1 MSKIPPHIVDQ
12 ILQTARI
19 EEVIGEFVQLKRAGS
34 NLKGLSPF
42 TDEKTPSFVV
52 SPAKQIFKCFSTGKG
67 GNAASFLMEKEH
79 FSYPEALR
87 WLAKR
92 YNIEVPEEREATAEE
107 LAALNERE
115 SFLIINEF
123 AKNAF
128 SEMLLNS
135 QEGKAIGLSY
145 FEERGFTRATIDKFQ
160 LGYCLNT
167 GSAFTDLALEKGYNK
182 DYLEAIGLTKSKE
195 ERTFDFFK
203 GRVMFPI
210 HSVSGRVL
218 GFGGRTLLSDK
229 KVAKYFNSPESII
242 YNKSEILYGLYFAK
256 GDIVKYNE
264 CLLCEGYTDVI
275 SMHQAGI
282 QNVVSSSGTSL
293 TKEQVKLVSR
303 YTKNLTI
310 LYDGDAAGIKASF
323 RGIDLILEEG
333 LNVKVVLFPDGEDPD
348 SFSKSRSS
356 AELSA
361 YIAGHKQDFI
371 SFKAS
376 ILLADGANDPILR
389 AGLIKDIVHS
399 VSLIPDQIT
408 RSVYVQQLA
417 QQFDISESIVQ
428 SELLNLRKS
437 AMAKTYQDPTI
448 GAIELPKNPAPQS
461 LEASPETAADHTIF
475 EAELIRVLIKYG
487 TRALI
492 WQELGQPETQTSV
505 IELIVHEL
513 QKDELFF
520 ENPLYEE
527 IYRIFEKG
535 ALEEQTLYESS
546 FFLRHENQQI
556 VQFVADIEAQEQE
569 LSHNWVARYKIQTK
583 TESDDLYQTVVQ
595 VIYRFKLA
603 FVEQKIN
610 QIRSE
615 LTQDT
620 LKDDDLLLALGELVS
635 LEKVKML
642 LSEQIGITLIRWH
655 VCRNLILHRPIQNLL
670 LESYFSDPDF
680 FGCGHF
686 APLGSQGLKRLCQ
699 KCQPPTR
706 SKANGPLAPRESE
719 CIFIGNLRRYP

>member
-123 AKNAF
+123 AKNTF
-128 SEMLLNS
+128 SDMLLNS

-145 FEERGFTRATIDKFQ
+145 FEERGFSRATIEKFQ

-182 DYLEAIGLTKSKE
+182 EYLQAVGLTKAKD

-210 HSVSGRVL
+210 HSISGRVL

-275 SMHQAGI
+275 SMHQSGI

-293 TKEQVKLVSR
+293 TKEQIKLVSR

-356 AELSA
+356 AELAA
-361 YIAGHKQDFI
+361 YISSHKQDFI
-371 SFKAS
+371 SFKAG

-428 SELLNLRKS
+428 AELLQLRKS
-437 AMAKTYQDPTI
+437 ALVKTYQDP
-448 GAIELPKNPAPQS
+448 AIEALELPKVAQVQS
-461 LEASPETAADHTIF
+461 TEAQQVKVNEHELF
-475 EAELIRVLIKYG
+475 EAELIRVLVKYG

-492 WQELGQPETQTSV
+492 RQEAGQPETQTSV
-505 IELIVHEL
+505 AELIVHEL
-513 QKDELFF
+513 QKDELHFEKTLHQEIYQVF
-520 ENPLYEE
+520 ENGIAQEN
-527 IYRIFEKG
+527 
-535 ALEEQTLYESS
+535 TLYEASY
-546 FFLRHENQQI
+546 FLRHENQAI
-556 VQFVADIEAQEQE
+556 VQFVANIESNEQE
-569 LSHNWVARYKIQTK
+569 LSHNWVTRYKIQTK
-583 TESDDLYQTVVQ
+583 SEADDLYQTVVQ
-595 VIYRFKLA
+595 AIYRFKLSW
-603 FVEQKIN
+603 VEQKIN

-615 LTQDT
+615 LDQNT
-620 LKDDDLLLALGELVS
+620 LQDDDLMLALGELVS
-635 LEKVKML
+635 LEKIKIL
-642 LSEQIGITLIRWH
+642 LSEQIGITLIR
-655 VCRNLILHRPIQNLL
+655 
-670 LESYFSDPDF
+670 
-680 FGCGHF
+680 
-686 APLGSQGLKRLCQ
+686 
-699 KCQPPTR
+699 
-706 SKANGPLAPRESE
+706 
-719 CIFIGNLRRYP
+719 

>member
-92 YNIEVPEEREATAEE
+92 YNIEVPEEREASAEE

-123 AKNAF
+123 AKNTF
-128 SEMLLNS
+128 SQMLLND

-145 FEERGFTRATIDKFQ
+145 FEERGFSRATIEKFQ

-167 GSAFTDLALEKGYNK
+167 GSAFTDLALDKGYNK
-182 DYLEAIGLTKSKE
+182 AYLEAIGLTKSKE
-195 ERTFDFFK
+195 NRYFDFFK
-203 GRVMFPI
+203 GRVIFPI

-229 KVAKYFNSPESII
+229 KVAKYFNSPESSI
-242 YNKSEILYGLYFAK
+242 YNKSEILYGLHFAK

-323 RGIDLILEEG
+323 RGIDLILEGG

-361 YIAGHKQDFI
+361 YIAAHKQDFI
-371 SFKAS
+371 SFKAG
-376 ILLADGANDPILR
+376 ILLTDGANDPILR
-389 AGLIKDIVHS
+389 AGLIKDIVNS

-428 SELLNLRKS
+428 SELLNLRKT
-437 AMAKTYQDPTI
+437 ALAKTYQDPAL
-448 GAIELPKNPAPQS
+448 GNIELPKNPSPQS
-461 LEASPETAADHTIF
+461 LEASPEKEADQTIF
-475 EAELIRVLIKYG
+475 EAEIIRMLIKYG

-492 WQELGQPETQTSV
+492 WQEPGQPETQTSV
-505 IELIVHEL
+505 IELIVQEL
-513 QKDELFF
+513 KKDDLHFVT
-520 ENPLYEE
+520 PLYQE
-527 IYRIFEKG
+527 IYSIFEKG
-535 ALEEQTLYESS
+535 VLEENTFYEST
-546 FFLRHENQQI
+546 FFLRHDDQQI

-583 TESDDLYQTVVQ
+583 SESDDLYQTVVQ
-595 VIYRFKLA
+595 VIYRFKLSS
-603 FVEQKIN
+603 VEEKIN
-610 QIRSE
+610 KIRSE
-615 LTQDT
+615 LTQDL
-620 LKDDDLLLALGELVS
+620 LKDNDLLLALGELVS

-642 LSEQIGITLIRWH
+642 LSEQIGITLIR
-655 VCRNLILHRPIQNLL
+655 
-670 LESYFSDPDF
+670 
-680 FGCGHF
+680 
-686 APLGSQGLKRLCQ
+686 
-699 KCQPPTR
+699 
-706 SKANGPLAPRESE
+706 
-719 CIFIGNLRRYP
+719 

>member
-145 FEERGFTRATIDKFQ
+145 FEERGFMRATIDKFQ

-182 DYLEAIGLTKSKE
+182 DYLEAIGLTKSKD

-417 QQFDISESIVQ
+417 QQFDISETIVQ

-437 AMAKTYQDPTI
+437 AMAKTYQDPAI
-448 GAIELPKNPAPQS
+448 GALELPKNPTPQS
-461 LEASPETAADHTIF
+461 LEASLETAADHTIF

-492 WQELGQPETQTSV
+492 WQEPGQPQTQTSV

-520 ENPLYEE
+520 ETPLFEE

-556 VQFVADIEAQEQE
+556 VQFVADIEAHEQE
-569 LSHNWVARYKIQTK
+569 LSHNWVTRYKIQTK
-583 TESDDLYQTVVQ
+583 SESDDLHQTVVE

-603 FVEQKIN
+603 FVERKIN

-615 LTQDT
+615 ITQDT

-642 LSEQIGITLIRWH
+642 LSEQIGITLIRWY
-655 VCRNLILHRPIQNLL
+655 VCRNSILHWSLQNLL
-670 LESYFSDPDF
+670 LESYFSNTDF
-680 FGCGHF
+680 FSCGHP
-686 APLGSQGLKRLCQ
+686 APLGS
-699 KCQPPTR
+699 
-706 SKANGPLAPRESE
+706 
-719 CIFIGNLRRYP
+719 

>member
-12 ILQTARI
+12 ILQAARI

-92 YNIEVPEEREATAEE
+92 YNIEVPEEREASAEE

-123 AKNAF
+123 AKNTF
-128 SEMLLNS
+128 SQMLLND

-145 FEERGFTRATIDKFQ
+145 FEERGFSRATIEKFQ

-182 DYLEAIGLTKSKE
+182 AYLEAIGLTKSKE
-195 ERTFDFFK
+195 NRNFDFFK
-203 GRVMFPI
+203 GRVIFPI
-210 HSVSGRVL
+210 HSISGRVL

-229 KVAKYFNSPESII
+229 KVAKYFNSPESSI

-275 SMHQAGI
+275 SMHQSGI

-361 YIAGHKQDFI
+361 YIAAHKQDFI

-437 AMAKTYQDPTI
+437 ALAKTYQDPAF
-448 GAIELPKNPAPQS
+448 GALELPKNPSPQS
-461 LEASPETAADHTIF
+461 LEASPKKEADQTLF
-475 EAELIRVLIKYG
+475 EAEIIRILIKYG

-492 WQELGQPETQTSV
+492 WQEPGQPETQTSV

-513 QKDELFF
+513 QKDDLHF
-520 ENPLYEE
+520 ETPLYQE
-527 IYRIFEKG
+527 IYTIFEKG
-535 ALEEQTLYESS
+535 ALEENTLYESS
-546 FFLRHENQQI
+546 FFLRHDNQQI
-556 VQFVADIEAQEQE
+556 VQFVADIETHEQE
-569 LSHNWVARYKIQTK
+569 LSHNWVVRYKIQTK
-583 TESDDLYQTVVQ
+583 SEADDLYQTVVQ

-610 QIRSE
+610 KIRSE
-615 LTQDT
+615 LAHDL

-642 LSEQIGITLIRWH
+642 LSEQIGITLIR
-655 VCRNLILHRPIQNLL
+655 
-670 LESYFSDPDF
+670 
-680 FGCGHF
+680 
-686 APLGSQGLKRLCQ
+686 
-699 KCQPPTR
+699 
-706 SKANGPLAPRESE
+706 
-719 CIFIGNLRRYP
+719 

>member
-92 YNIEVPEEREATAEE
+92 YNIEVPEEREASAEE

-123 AKNAF
+123 AKNTF
-128 SEMLLNS
+128 SQMLLND

-145 FEERGFTRATIDKFQ
+145 FEERGFSPATIEKFQ

-167 GSAFTDLALEKGYNK
+167 GSAFTDLALDKGYNK
-182 DYLEAIGLTKSKE
+182 AYLEAIGLTKSKE
-195 ERTFDFFK
+195 NRYFDFFK
-203 GRVMFPI
+203 GRVIFPI
-210 HSVSGRVL
+210 HSVSGRIL

-229 KVAKYFNSPESII
+229 KVAKYFNSPESSI
-242 YNKSEILYGLYFAK
+242 YNKSEILYGLHFAK

-323 RGIDLILEEG
+323 RGIDLILEGG

-361 YIAGHKQDFI
+361 YIAAQKQDFI

-437 AMAKTYQDPTI
+437 ALAKTYQDPAL
-448 GAIELPKNPAPQS
+448 GALELPKNPSPQS
-461 LEASPETAADHTIF
+461 LEARPEKEADQTIF
-475 EAELIRVLIKYG
+475 EAEIIRMLIKYG

-492 WQELGQPETQTSV
+492 WQEPGQPETQISV
-505 IELIVHEL
+505 IELIVQEL
-513 QKDELFF
+513 NKDELHFVT
-520 ENPLYEE
+520 PLYQE
-527 IYRIFEKG
+527 IYSIFEKG
-535 ALEEQTLYESS
+535 VLEENTLYASS
-546 FFLRHENQQI
+546 FFLRHDNQQI

-583 TESDDLYQTVVQ
+583 SESDDLYQTVVQ

-603 FVEQKIN
+603 FVEDKIN
-610 QIRSE
+610 KIRSD
-615 LTQDT
+615 LNQDL
-620 LKDDDLLLALGELVS
+620 LKDNDLLLALGELVS

-642 LSEQIGITLIRWH
+642 LSEQIGITLIR
-655 VCRNLILHRPIQNLL
+655 
-670 LESYFSDPDF
+670 
-680 FGCGHF
+680 
-686 APLGSQGLKRLCQ
+686 
-699 KCQPPTR
+699 
-706 SKANGPLAPRESE
+706 
-719 CIFIGNLRRYP
+719 

>member
-79 FSYPEALR
+79 YSYPEALR

-123 AKNAF
+123 AKNTF
-128 SEMLLNS
+128 SDMLLHS

-145 FEERGFTRATIDKFQ
+145 FQERGFSTATIEKFQ

-167 GSAFTDLALEKGYNK
+167 GAAFSDLALEKGYNK
-182 DYLEAIGLTKSKE
+182 AYLEAIGLTKTKE
-195 ERTFDFFK
+195 DRYFDFFK

-256 GDIVKYNE
+256 GDIVKYDE

-348 SFSKSRSS
+348 SFAKTRST
-356 AELSA
+356 AELSG
-361 YIAGHKQDFI
+361 YINANKQDFI
-371 SFKAS
+371 SFKAR
-376 ILLADGANDPILR
+376 ILLADGANDPIIR

-417 QQFDISESIVQ
+417 QQFDIDEAIVQ
-428 SELLNLRKS
+428 SELFQLRKNN
-437 AMAKTYQDPTI
+437 MAKTYQDPALADFDLPKTPLPQSQTASSPN
-448 GAIELPKNPAPQS
+448 AIEAS
-461 LEASPETAADHTIF
+461 LY
-475 EAELIRVLIKYG
+475 EAEIIRMLIQYG
-487 TRALI
+487 TRILVFQEPGQQQ
-492 WQELGQPETQTSV
+492 QELSV
-505 IELIVHEL
+505 IELIISEL
-513 QKDELFF
+513 QKDELHFK
-520 ENPLYEE
+520 EQLHQE
-527 IYRIFEKG
+527 IYDIFQQG
-535 ALEEQTLYESS
+535 LATDNTLYEATY
-546 FFLRHENQQI
+546 FLRHPNQQI
-556 VQFVADIEAQEQE
+556 VSFVADIATQEQT
-569 LSHNWVARYKIQTK
+569 LSHNWVSRYKIQTK

-603 FVEQKIN
+603 FIEQKIN
-610 QIRSE
+610 AIRQE
-615 LTQDT
+615 IDQNKLQEEN
-620 LKDDDLLLALGELVS
+620 LLLALSELVS

-642 LSEQIGITLIRWH
+642 LSQQIGITLIR
-655 VCRNLILHRPIQNLL
+655 
-670 LESYFSDPDF
+670 
-680 FGCGHF
+680 
-686 APLGSQGLKRLCQ
+686 
-699 KCQPPTR
+699 
-706 SKANGPLAPRESE
+706 
-719 CIFIGNLRRYP
+719 